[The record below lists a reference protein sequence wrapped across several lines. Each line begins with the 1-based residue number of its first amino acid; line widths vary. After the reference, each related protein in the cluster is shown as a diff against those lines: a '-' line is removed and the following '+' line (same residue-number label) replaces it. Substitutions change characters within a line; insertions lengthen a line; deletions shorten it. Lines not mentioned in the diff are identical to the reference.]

1 MFKPTALTTFLL
13 TLLLTA
19 CGGDGGGSVLG
30 GADGSGDGGTDGSN
44 GGSKSTVT
52 YFPLQIFMQGEG
64 YVEGAVFGGI
74 WFDRLIHGYM
84 IAPVDSKKL
93 LPVENPDVSE
103 FKITINE
110 QPIDATEQG
119 LVMQPVVGLPVTMD
133 TAILIDTSSSTQPVD
148 KAALIAEVK
157 AYIQQAQ
164 QSSDQVIRNQRFTL
178 WAFGT
183 RVDALVGTLTSD
195 ATVLNNALTS
205 LQSNWDSRGVATALY
220 EAIVRGIGTY
230 VGNGSAEA
238 DTEINLLTDG
248 NDELFDGYRY
258 DASYG
263 SGRSVITGL
272 NISSVVLFSTG
283 GNSRNLFNAEA
294 AQTALSWQS
303 FLVYDEEAAVEDTTD
318 GDTATDNTGATS
330 AAPAGMALLSKPL
343 IYVAVGGVDSSINGM
358 AAATIQSGYTD
369 FSNVAEQVVT
379 AQQTAI
385 ALRTRPDNQ
394 YLVRYA
400 VLDRNGK
407 YNLVFESDTD
417 GYNYGLTTELE
428 LIPASIEPEV
438 APVVEITGPSNAY
451 LVNNTV
457 SVSNVTRLYP
467 TTRWTIIPFT
477 AANYSWTVGGTVRT
491 AAADGS
497 ITISAADA
505 GQNVVLTN
513 NSLSSGTT
521 TATVAVTN

>member
-1 MFKPTALTTFLL
+1 MFKPTALISLLL

-19 CGGDGGGSVLG
+19 CGGDSGGSVVG
-30 GADGSGDGGTDGSN
+30 GGDGSGDGGTDV
-44 GGSKSTVT
+44 SKSTVT

-103 FKITINE
+103 FNITINE
-110 QPIDATEQG
+110 EPIDAPEQG
-119 LVMQPVVGLPVTMD
+119 LIMQPVVGLPVTMD
-133 TAILIDTSSSTQPVD
+133 TAILVDTSSSTQSVD

-164 QSSDQVIRNQRFTL
+164 SSSDPAIRNQRFTI

-195 ATVLNNALTS
+195 ATTLNNALTS
-205 LQSNWDSRGVATALY
+205 LQSSWDSRGVATALY
-220 EAIVRGIGTY
+220 EAIVRSIGTY
-230 VGNGSAEA
+230 VGNGSAES

-258 DASYG
+258 DAAYG

-272 NISSVVLFSTG
+272 NVSSVVLFSTG
-283 GNSRNLFNAEA
+283 GNSRNLFGADA
-294 AQTALSWQS
+294 AQAALSWQS
-303 FLVYDEEAAVEDTTD
+303 FLVYDEEAAAEDTTD
-318 GDTATDNTGATS
+318 GDTTEDNAGS
-330 AAPAGMALLSKPL
+330 AAPEGMALLSKPL
-343 IYVAVGGVDSSINGM
+343 IYVAIGGVDSVVNGM
-358 AAATIQSGYTD
+358 AAATISTGVAD
-369 FSNVAEQVVT
+369 FSNVSEQVIE

-385 ALRTRPDNQ
+385 ALRTRPENQ

-400 VLDRNGK
+400 VLDRDGK
-407 YNLVFESDTD
+407 YNIVFASNTD
-417 GYNYGLTTELE
+417 GFNYGLTTELE
-428 LIPASIEPEV
+428 FNPASFESEV

-457 SVSNVTRLYP
+457 SVANATKLYP
-467 TTRWTIIPFT
+467 ATRWTTIPFT
-477 AANYSWTVGGTVRT
+477 AANYSWTVGGSARA